1 MSRKTRD
8 PAPAGMRDDI
18 SRAAAQAWR
27 EPVSSLYL
35 GRAVR
40 VKIKFEVPGL
50 RGDGT
55 IRGEHPVARFFRKLP
70 LRILLVF
77 GAVLTVIF
85 ALAWFAINVVLDIL
99 LDSQGMEDMPT
110 VVYRRALV
118 VKAGSPA
125 MAAVSAG
132 RALAGRRGHL
142 WLVVSPHGAAFTCV
156 ADGRSEVLWTVNGPG
171 HPVLAVKQREL
182 RFPDSSMITLA
193 WPGGKSAFR
202 A

>member
-1 MSRKTRD
+1 
-8 PAPAGMRDDI
+8 MRDGV

-40 VKIKFEVPGL
+40 VKIRFEVPGL

-55 IRGEHPVARFFRKLP
+55 PKGEYPVARFFIKLP
-70 LRILLVF
+70 QRFLLVL
-77 GAVLTVIF
+77 GIVLTVIF
-85 ALAWFAINVVLDIL
+85 ALAWLAIQIL
-99 LDSQGMEDMPT
+99 ADTILFGGGPANEDGPT
-110 VVYRRALV
+110 VVYRRALT

-125 MAAVSAG
+125 TGAAAAG
-132 RALAGRRGHL
+132 RALARKRGHL
-142 WLVVSPHGAAFTCV
+142 WLVTSPHGAAFTCV
-156 ADGRSEVLWTVNGPG
+156 ADGRSEVLWAVNGPG

-182 RFPDSSMITLA
+182 RFPDSSMITLT
-193 WPGGKSAFR
+193 WRGGKSAFR